1 VATINVRE
9 ARAQLSKPLDR
20 AHRGE
25 EVVISKGGVPYARL
39 VPLAPP
45 VPRQPGWLV
54 GTLGTA
60 FFEPLP
66 DEELAAWDDDS

>member
-1 VATINVRE
+1 VATINVHE
-9 ARAQLSKPLDR
+9 AKAQLSKLLDR

-45 VPRQPGWLV
+45 LPRQAGWLV
-54 GTLGTA
+54 GELGAA

-66 DEELAAWDDDS
+66 EEELAAWDDES